1 MSNLFTFLF
10 ASNSLVWVVI
20 ILSTALLVSITF
32 NIKNYWDEKNED
44 NRENELIQYTLEVE
58 TIYNKM
64 RGIRHDY
71 RNNLQVM
78 QAFLETGEL
87 DSLGKYLAE
96 LVNEMNQVDTIIR
109 TGNVLIDSLVNT
121 KMSIA
126 KNNGVNVDATAF
138 APKELTIDATD
149 IATILGNLLNNAI
162 EATMHSKNQDKFIR
176 IYIAPMKD
184 MLYINVTNS
193 MDKSPKINFT
203 SIKAPNRMGFGLRRI
218 DATVKK
224 YNGFLN
230 RQWEE
235 GVFSTEV
242 TLPL

>member
-32 NIKNYWDEKNED
+32 NIKKYWDEKNED

-87 DSLGKYLAE
+87 DSLEKYLDE

-138 APKELTIDATD
+138 ASKELTIDATD

-162 EATMHSKNQDKFIR
+162 EATMHSKDQDKFIR

>member
-162 EATMHSKNQDKFIR
+162 EATMHSKDQDKFIR

>member
-138 APKELTIDATD
+138 ASKELTIDATD

-162 EATMHSKNQDKFIR
+162 EATMHSKDQDKFIR

>member
-1 MSNLFTFLF
+1 MNNVFILLLL
-10 ASNSLVWVVI
+10 NSSLTWIVI
-20 ILSTALLVSITF
+20 ILTIALLVSIYF
-32 NIKNYWDEKNED
+32 NIDKYLDEKSED
-44 NRENELIQYTLEVE
+44 NRDTELSQYTLEVE

-78 QAFLETGEL
+78 QAFLQAGEL
-87 DSLGKYLAE
+87 ASLEKYLDE

-126 KNNGVNVDATAF
+126 KNNGVNVDATAL
-138 APKELTIDATD
+138 APKDLTIDATD
-149 IATILGNLLNNAI
+149 VATILGNLLNNAI
-162 EATMHSKNQDKFIR
+162 EATTNSKNQDKFIR
-176 IYIAPMKD
+176 VYIAPMKD

-193 MDKSPKINFT
+193 MDKSPKINFK
-203 SIKAPNRMGFGLRRI
+203 SLKAPNRMGFGLHRI

-235 GVFSTEV
+235 GVFSTEI

>member
-193 MDKSPKINFT
+193 MDKSSKINFT